1 MVSKFFTDIDDFELV
16 GFDSGF
22 QKHGTHDQKT
32 HGSWATDGNS
42 YDEIDAKNEI
52 IMGEWRKKYRV
63 LDKYLD
69 SKNLTHSWNDIQG
82 DPKAKKMRA
91 GIDSLWEEQ
100 QANLNNFFGEHF
112 QQNQTDDYDRLRHKY
127 VVADTPTLKMNKQL
141 REGGGMTQR
150 VKDADTL
157 CAMGVVK
164 ESVGVY
170 RGAILPKSMID
181 SLKVGTSFVDKGF
194 QSTDISKTSAKGYAE
209 SRKYDGAKGEQV
221 LLRMTLTKGL
231 NVVDVGYG
239 EIAVQRNAKMTV
251 TKKSKSGDWTII
263 DVRVSK

>member
-1 MVSKFFTDIDDFELV
+1 MIRSKFFTDIDDFELV

-91 GIDSLWEEQ
+91 GIDS
-100 QANLNNFFGEHF
+100 
-112 QQNQTDDYDRLRHKY
+112 
-127 VVADTPTLKMNKQL
+127 
-141 REGGGMTQR
+141 
-150 VKDADTL
+150 
-157 CAMGVVK
+157 
-164 ESVGVY
+164 
-170 RGAILPKSMID
+170 
-181 SLKVGTSFVDKGF
+181 
-194 QSTDISKTSAKGYAE
+194 
-209 SRKYDGAKGEQV
+209 
-221 LLRMTLTKGL
+221 
-231 NVVDVGYG
+231 
-239 EIAVQRNAKMTV
+239 
-251 TKKSKSGDWTII
+251 
-263 DVRVSK
+263 